1 MSNETQS
8 NHNEKNLL
16 EGSERNTKKLIGW
29 AIACV
34 GFILIVAVLFWFLN
48 SFKSS
53 NNETAKE
60 TNKNLT
66 DSVKNDIDWTAKS
79 KEQNLLS
86 LAENEPQSFPDK
98 TPPSM
103 PQIKETTIVKP
114 RIIKGMGVA
123 LVSSNANEAVGSN
136 SFAQEKNDLTLQ
148 DKPDTVLE
156 FGQNGSVN
164 LAQNSLSGG
173 SMQGEVFTP
182 TAASYSKFNPS
193 LLLPKG
199 TYIGCALKT
208 RLVSEIKGGI
218 ACIVSNDV
226 YSSNGHTL
234 LIEKGSTIT
243 GTYSGGE
250 LNDGSTR
257 LFVIWQEVRT
267 PNNIIIPVNS
277 NATDELGASG
287 VEGYVNHHY
296 MKRFGAAILLSIID
310 DTFSVIADKL
320 SNNSKNNYYNYTEN
334 SREQASKIAEIA
346 LEKMIDIKPTLY
358 KNQGDLVGV
367 YVNRDID
374 FSKVY
379 QLRRKRRVFL
389 YKNTLPH
396 SLASI

>member
-287 VEGYVNHHY
+287 VEGYVNHHH

-379 QLRRKRRVFL
+379 QLRRKR
-389 YKNTLPH
+389 
-396 SLASI
+396 

>member
-86 LAENEPQSFPDK
+86 LAENE
-98 TPPSM
+98 
-103 PQIKETTIVKP
+103 QIKETTIVKP

-379 QLRRKRRVFL
+379 QLRRKR
-389 YKNTLPH
+389 
-396 SLASI
+396 

>member
-1 MSNETQS
+1 MSESINQ
-8 NHNEKNLL
+8 NNDL
-16 EGSERNTKKLIGW
+16 EQELKTRNFKALAIFVLSIFLVIG
-29 AIACV
+29 
-34 GFILIVAVLFWFLN
+34 IVVWVLFKKDSTPNIQKEQEKTIEN
-48 SFKSS
+48 SVKEKEF
-53 NNETAKE
+53 KE
-60 TNKNLT
+60 TPFESVIGKNFE
-66 DSVKNDIDWTAKS
+66 A
-79 KEQNLLS
+79 Q
-86 LAENEPQSFPDK
+86 NEPQNLPN
-98 TPPSM
+98 
-103 PQIKETTIVKP
+103 QTTKANPILKQTSYVKP

-123 LVSSNANEAVGSN
+123 LVSSNANSEATTSN
-136 SFAQEKNDLTLQ
+136 TQTNSDLTLH

-267 PNNIIIPVNS
+267 PNNIIIHVNS

-296 MKRFGAAILLSIID
+296 MKRFGAAILLSVID
-310 DTFSVIADKL
+310 DAFAVIADKL
-320 SNNSKNNYYNYTEN
+320 SNNSRNNYYDYTEN
-334 SREQASKIAEIA
+334 SREQASRIAEIA

-379 QLRRKRRVFL
+379 QLRRK
-389 YKNTLPH
+389 K
-396 SLASI
+396 

>member
-287 VEGYVNHHY
+287 VEGYVNNHY

-379 QLRRKRRVFL
+379 QLRRKR
-389 YKNTLPH
+389 
-396 SLASI
+396 

>member
-1 MSNETQS
+1 MSENI
-8 NHNEKNLL
+8 NKNNDL
-16 EGSERNTKKLIGW
+16 EQELKTRNFKALAIFVLSIFLVIG
-29 AIACV
+29 
-34 GFILIVAVLFWFLN
+34 IVVWVLFKKDSTPNIQKEQEKTIEN
-48 SFKSS
+48 SVKEKEF
-53 NNETAKE
+53 KE
-60 TNKNLT
+60 TPFESVIGKNFE
-66 DSVKNDIDWTAKS
+66 A
-79 KEQNLLS
+79 Q
-86 LAENEPQSFPDK
+86 NEPQNLPNQTAKANPILKQTSY
-98 TPPSM
+98 
-103 PQIKETTIVKP
+103 VKP

-123 LVSSNANEAVGSN
+123 LVSSNANNEAMANNAQAN
-136 SFAQEKNDLTLQ
+136 SDLNLH
-148 DKPDTVLE
+148 DKPNTVLE

-164 LAQNSLSGG
+164 LASSVSSGN

-182 TAASYSKFNPS
+182 SVASYSKFNPS

-208 RLVSEIKGGI
+208 RLVSEVKGGI

-277 NATDELGASG
+277 GATDELGASG

-296 MKRFGAAILLSIID
+296 MKRFGAAILLSVID

-320 SNNSKNNYYNYTEN
+320 SNNSRNNYYDYTEN
-334 SREQASKIAEIA
+334 SREQASRIAEIA

-379 QLRRKRRVFL
+379 QLRRK
-389 YKNTLPH
+389 K
-396 SLASI
+396 

>member
-1 MSNETQS
+1 MSSETQS

-16 EGSERNTKKLIGW
+16 EESEKNTKKLIGW

-34 GFILIVAVLFWFLN
+34 GFVLIVAVLFWFLN

-53 NNETAKE
+53 NNETPKE

-79 KEQNLLS
+79 KERNLLN
-86 LAENEPQSFPDK
+86 LVENEPQNLPNK
-98 TPPSM
+98 TPPSI

-123 LVSSNANEAVGSN
+123 LVSSNTNEAVSGN
-136 SFAQEKNDLTLQ
+136 SFSQERNDLALQ
-148 DKPDTVLE
+148 DKPDTVFE

-164 LAQNSLSGG
+164 LAQNSLSGS

-296 MKRFGAAILLSIID
+296 MKRFGAAILLSVID
-310 DTFSVIADKL
+310 DAFAVIADKL
-320 SNNSKNNYYNYTEN
+320 SNNSRNNYYDYTEN
-334 SREQASKIAEIA
+334 SREQASRIAEIA

-379 QLRRKRRVFL
+379 QLKRK
-389 YKNTLPH
+389 KD
-396 SLASI
+396 IKK

>member
-1 MSNETQS
+1 MSENI
-8 NHNEKNLL
+8 NKNNDL
-16 EGSERNTKKLIGW
+16 EQEMKTRNFKALAIFVLSIFLVIG
-29 AIACV
+29 
-34 GFILIVAVLFWFLN
+34 IVVWVLFKKDSTTNTPKEEDKTIQN
-48 SFKSS
+48 SVKQKEF
-53 NNETAKE
+53 KE
-60 TNKNLT
+60 TPFEAVIGKNFE
-66 DSVKNDIDWTAKS
+66 AK
-79 KEQNLLS
+79 
-86 LAENEPQSFPDK
+86 NEPQNL
-98 TPPSM
+98 PS
-103 PQIKETTIVKP
+103 QTTQPASTLKQTSYVKP

-123 LVSSNANEAVGSN
+123 LVSSNANNEATTSSVSAQTN
-136 SFAQEKNDLTLQ
+136 SDLTLQ
-148 DKPDTVLE
+148 DKPNTVFE

-164 LAQNSLSGG
+164 LASNVSSGN

-182 TAASYSKFNPS
+182 SVASYSQFNPS

-208 RLVSEIKGGI
+208 RLVSEVKGGI
-218 ACIVSNDV
+218 ACIVSSDV
-226 YSSNGHTL
+226 YSNNGHTL

-277 NATDELGASG
+277 GATDELGASG
-287 VEGYVNHHY
+287 VEGYVNYHY
-296 MKRFGAAILLSIID
+296 MKRFGAAILLSVID
-310 DTFSVIADKL
+310 DAFAVIADKL
-320 SNNSKNNYYNYTEN
+320 SNNSKNNYYDYTEN

-379 QLRRKRRVFL
+379 QLRRKR
-389 YKNTLPH
+389 
-396 SLASI
+396 

>member
-98 TPPSM
+98 TPPST

-136 SFAQEKNDLTLQ
+136 SFSQEKNDLTLQ

-164 LAQNSLSGG
+164 LAQNSLSGN
-173 SMQGEVFTP
+173 SMQGAVFTP

-277 NATDELGASG
+277 GATDELGASG

-296 MKRFGAAILLSIID
+296 MKRFRAAILLSVID
-310 DTFSVIADKL
+310 DAFAVIADKL
-320 SNNSKNNYYNYTEN
+320 SNNSRNNYYDYTEN
-334 SREQASKIAEIA
+334 SREQASRIAEIA

-379 QLRRKRRVFL
+379 QLRRKR
-389 YKNTLPH
+389 
-396 SLASI
+396 

>member
-1 MSNETQS
+1 
-8 NHNEKNLL
+8 
-16 EGSERNTKKLIGW
+16 
-29 AIACV
+29 
-34 GFILIVAVLFWFLN
+34 
-48 SFKSS
+48 
-53 NNETAKE
+53 
-60 TNKNLT
+60 
-66 DSVKNDIDWTAKS
+66 
-79 KEQNLLS
+79 
-86 LAENEPQSFPDK
+86 
-98 TPPSM
+98 
-103 PQIKETTIVKP
+103 
-114 RIIKGMGVA
+114 MGVA
-123 LVSSNANEAVGSN
+123 LVSSNANNEATTSSVSAQTN
-136 SFAQEKNDLTLQ
+136 SDLTLQ
-148 DKPDTVLE
+148 DKPNTVFE

-164 LAQNSLSGG
+164 LASNVSSGN

-182 TAASYSKFNPS
+182 SVASYSQFNPS

-208 RLVSEIKGGI
+208 RLVSEVKGGI
-218 ACIVSNDV
+218 ACIVSSDV

-277 NATDELGASG
+277 GATDELGASG
-287 VEGYVNHHY
+287 VEGYVNYHY
-296 MKRFGAAILLSIID
+296 MKRFGAAILLSVID
-310 DTFSVIADKL
+310 DAFAVIADKL
-320 SNNSKNNYYNYTEN
+320 SNNSKNNYYDYTEN

-379 QLRRKRRVFL
+379 QLRRKR
-389 YKNTLPH
+389 
-396 SLASI
+396 

>member
-1 MSNETQS
+1 MSENI
-8 NHNEKNLL
+8 NKNNDL
-16 EGSERNTKKLIGW
+16 EQEMKTRNFKALAIFVLSIFLVIG
-29 AIACV
+29 
-34 GFILIVAVLFWFLN
+34 IVVWVLFKKDSTTNTPKEEDKTIQN
-48 SFKSS
+48 SVKQKEF
-53 NNETAKE
+53 KE
-60 TNKNLT
+60 TPFEAVIGKNFE
-66 DSVKNDIDWTAKS
+66 AK
-79 KEQNLLS
+79 
-86 LAENEPQSFPDK
+86 NEPQNL
-98 TPPSM
+98 PS
-103 PQIKETTIVKP
+103 QTTQPASTLKQTSYVKP

-123 LVSSNANEAVGSN
+123 LVSSNANNEATTSSVSAQTN
-136 SFAQEKNDLTLQ
+136 SDLTLQ
-148 DKPDTVLE
+148 DKPNTVFE

-164 LAQNSLSGG
+164 LASNVSSGN

-182 TAASYSKFNPS
+182 SVASYSQFNPS

-208 RLVSEIKGGI
+208 RLVSEVKGGI
-218 ACIVSNDV
+218 ACIVSSDV

-277 NATDELGASG
+277 GATDELGASG
-287 VEGYVNHHY
+287 VEGYVNYHY
-296 MKRFGAAILLSIID
+296 MKRFGAAILLSVID
-310 DTFSVIADKL
+310 DAFAVIADKL
-320 SNNSKNNYYNYTEN
+320 SNNSKNNYYDYTEN

-379 QLRRKRRVFL
+379 QLRRKR
-389 YKNTLPH
+389 
-396 SLASI
+396 